1 MTEEKTSLERLLD
14 QYSVAPASAQLRA
27 RILASAPK
35 EREAGWLEIL
45 RDEIFGWRPALPAL
59 GLALCLGIAF
69 GLLDEGEESVD
80 LVQMAA
86 YQQDMD
92 EEY

>member
-1 MTEEKTSLERLLD
+1 MTEEGTSLEQMLD

-27 RILASAPK
+27 RILAAAPK
-35 EREAGWLEIL
+35 ERKAGWLEIL

-69 GLLDEGEESVD
+69 GLMEESEDAGD

-86 YQQDMD
+86 YQQDLE